1 MAVARSMGRSEVDMS
16 YVTSRLAVMPYPA
29 EGLEVTTRSNYAEDV
44 KVYLETRHPGAHY
57 CVYNVSGRSYPA
69 GRLGKGRV
77 SQVRSRS
84 YRVYMKNNIMQLLAL
99 LYRRRFSE

>member
-1 MAVARSMGRSEVDMS
+1 MKQLSPHATMSRSMARSEVDMS
-16 YVTSRLAVMPYPA
+16 YITSRLAVMPFPA

-57 CVYNVSGRSYPA
+57 CVYNVSGRPYPA

-77 SQVRSRS
+77 SPS
-84 YRVYMKNNIMQLLAL
+84 
-99 LYRRRFSE
+99 